1 MRALCVVVGLL
12 GIVFEDDAARVRCRL
27 HYSCIVSMD
36 RSPLRAGKAASRSI
50 HMCTMLIFFAGDWY
64 RTDCNRCPRDYR
76 AQTLVAKLRPSAERA
91 RAAIVFVFTLS
102 PWTARTA
109 VPLARAR

>member
-36 RSPLRAGKAASRSI
+36 RSPLRAGKAASRCI

-76 AQTLVAKLRPSAERA
+76 AQTLVAKQVLRG
-91 RAAIVFVFTLS
+91 
-102 PWTARTA
+102 
-109 VPLARAR
+109 LARPLYLHLHSLLGRLAQPSH